1 MKIELVNRLVMFL
14 SLFAAQ
20 VLILNHVHLFGVGT
34 PLLYVYFAITFRRNF
49 PKWLVLVSCFV
60 LGLLI
65 DIFSSTP
72 GLAASAMTLVGLAQA
87 FAVTPGVSR
96 SGSTIATGLL
106 TGVKRESMAQFSFLM
121 VLIPIIGEQGLDLLK
136 VALGSETFCAGVGV
150 LPLALGFVAAFISG
164 LFACKVM
171 IALVKKAKLLWF
183 ALYCL
188 LVASLILILA

>member
-87 FAVTPGVSR
+87 YLIDL
-96 SGSTIATGLL
+96 IAP
-106 TGVKRESMAQFSFLM
+106 RDSAD
-121 VLIPIIGEQGLDLLK
+121 DLK
-136 VALGSETFCAGVGV
+136 ASSK
-150 LPLALGFVAAFISG
+150 ALGFSKFLTLST
-164 LFACKVM
+164 
-171 IALVKKAKLLWF
+171 LLTS
-183 ALYCL
+183 LYCL
-188 LVASLILILA
+188 VFFALEAFNFFNVLLWLARSVVSAVLTVVLIMAIESVRSK